1 MSTSAVVPRR
11 KRLSEGLTVTQKVFV
26 RSRNGGATKIVRE
39 HYLRNDIPCLSKACQ
54 VCHDIV
60 VPDASNELPK
70 FVLAEA
76 PQVLP
81 QNIGKHYVVLDTNII
96 LLAIDLLENPDC
108 FFDVIVPQIVL
119 DEVRNRSYP
128 VYTRLRTLCRDSDDK
143 KRFIVF
149 HNEFS
154 ENTFV
159 TRKENETINDRND
172 RAIRKTCEWYASH
185 LATQGIKI
193 VLVSND
199 RLNRQAVESTETTAE
214 ESYITKS
221 LYDYVSLLPNSDEIK
236 DLIPNIDAADTL
248 EDKDKEELSEF
259 TFPDY
264 YSTARI
270 MGGIKNGVLYQGNIQ
285 ISEYNF
291 LEGSVS
297 LPRFSKPVLVVGQ
310 KNLNRAFNGD
320 QVVVELLPESE
331 WKAPS
336 SVAMDSEHF
345 DVNDNPDGDD
355 GEEPI
360 EGINTA
366 LVSDKQRRMLAR
378 DAIQAQ
384 KSKKVQPTAR
394 VVAVTR
400 RSWRQYVGQLAPSS
414 VDLKNGGTQSV
425 FVILMDKCLPKIR
438 IRTRRGAELLD
449 KRIVIS
455 VDSWPTTHKYPL
467 GHFVRDLGG
476 IETVQAETEALLL
489 EHDVEYR
496 PFSKKVLE
504 CLPAEGHDWKAP
516 ADLKD
521 PEANSKDSQLKN
533 RRDLRDKLIC
543 SIDPPNCVDIDD
555 ALHAKRLPNGNWEV
569 GVHIADVTHFVKPG
583 TALDAEGASRG
594 TSVYLVDKRI
604 DMLPMLLGTDLCS
617 LKPYVDRFA
626 FSVLWELDDNA
637 DIVNVDF
644 TKSVIRSREAFSY
657 EQAQIRIDDP
667 EQKDE
672 LTLGMRALLQLSI
685 KLKGKRLAAGALN
698 LASPEVKVH
707 MDSETSDP
715 GEVEI
720 KKLLATNS
728 LVEEFMLLANI
739 SVARK
744 IFDAFPQ
751 TAMLRRH
758 AAPPATNFEVLN
770 EMLQRRKGMS
780 ISLESSKALA
790 DSLDRCEDPK
800 DPYFNTLVRIM
811 STRCMM
817 AAQYFYSGAYS
828 YPDFKH
834 YGLAVDIYT
843 HFTSPIRRYC
853 DVVAHRQLAGAI
865 GYEPLSLMHRDKH
878 KMDMICRNI
887 NRKHRNAQFAGR
899 ASIEYY
905 VGQVMRNNE
914 STESGYVIKVF
925 NNGIV
930 VLVPKFGVEGLIR
943 LENLTDDVEGAEFDE
958 VEFKLTFK
966 SKGSDKIREI
976 YVFDNV
982 EVQVKSVLDPVTS
995 KRKAELLLK

>member
-1 MSTSAVVPRR
+1 MSTAAIGSRR

-39 HYLRNDIPCLSKACQ
+39 HYLRKDIPCLSKACIK
-54 VCHDIV
+54 CPEIV
-60 VPDASNELPK
+60 VPDSKNELPS
-70 FVLAEA
+70 FVLSET
-76 PQVLP
+76 PLELP
-81 QNIGKHYVVLDTNII
+81 SIGKHYVVLDTNVI
-96 LLAIDLLENPDC
+96 LQAIDLLENPDC
-108 FFDVIVPQIVL
+108 FSDVIIPQIVL
-119 DEVRNRSYP
+119 EEVRNRSYP
-128 VYTRLRTLCRDSDDK
+128 VYTRLRSLCKDSDDK

-154 ENTFV
+154 EYTFV
-159 TRKENETINDRND
+159 DRLPEESINDRND
-172 RAIRKTCEWYASH
+172 RAIRKTCQWYAEH
-185 LATQGIKI
+185 LAPYKI
-193 VLVSND
+193 GVVLVTND
-199 RLNRQAVESTETTAE
+199 RLNRTAAKSKD
-214 ESYITKS
+214 ESYTSMS
-221 LYDYVSLLPNSDEIK
+221 LFDYVQALPNGDEIR
-236 DLIPNIDAADTL
+236 DSIPNFEVSAGNT
-248 EDKDKEELSEF
+248 KDNEAKSEF
-259 TFPDY
+259 TYPEY
-264 YSTARI
+264 YSTARV
-270 MGGIKNGVLYQGNIQ
+270 MGGLKNGALYQGNIQ

-291 LEGSVS
+291 LEGSIS
-297 LPRFSKPVLVVGQ
+297 LPNFSKPVLVVGP

-320 QVVVELLPESE
+320 QVVVELLPQSE

-336 SVAMDSEHF
+336 SIALDSEHF
-345 DVNDNPDGDD
+345 DVNDNPDIDGDED
-355 GEEPI
+355 DING
-360 EGINTA
+360 GIV
-366 LVSDKQRRMLAR
+366 LSDKQRKLLTQ
-378 DAIQAQ
+378 DAILAQ
-384 KSKKVQPTAR
+384 KSNKIQPTAR
-394 VVAVTR
+394 VVSITR
-400 RSWRQYVGQLAPSS
+400 RSWRQYVGQIAANS
-414 VDLKNGGTQSV
+414 VDAQSGGTQNV

-438 IRTRRGAELLD
+438 IRTRRANELLN
-449 KRIVIS
+449 KRIVVS
-455 VDSWPTTHKYPL
+455 VDSWPDTHKYPL
-467 GHFVRDLGG
+467 GHFVRNLGDV
-476 IETVQAETEALLL
+476 ESAQAETEALLL

-504 CLPAEGHDWKAP
+504 CLPKEGHEWKAP
-516 ADLKD
+516 SNLND
-521 PEANSKDSQLKN
+521 PDAVAKDSLLPK

-543 SIDPPNCVDIDD
+543 SIDPPGCVDIDD
-555 ALHAKRLPNGNWEV
+555 ALHAKKLPNGNWEV

-583 TALDAEGASRG
+583 TALDGEGASRG

-626 FSVLWELDDNA
+626 FSVIWELDENA
-637 DIVNVDF
+637 DIVKVDF
-644 TKSVIRSREAFSY
+644 TKSVIKSREAFSY
-657 EQAQIRIDDP
+657 EQAQLRIDD
-667 EQKDE
+667 QNQQDE
-672 LTLGMRALLQLSI
+672 LTTGMRALLQLSI
-685 KLKGKRLAAGALN
+685 KLKEKRIKAGALN

-715 GEVEI
+715 NEVEI

-744 IFDAFPQ
+744 IFEAFPQ

-758 AAPPATNFEVLN
+758 ASPPSTNFEMLN
-770 EMLQRRKGMS
+770 EMLQKRKGMS

-828 YPDFKH
+828 YSDFHH

-865 GYEPLSLMHRDKH
+865 GYEPLDLSHRDKN
-878 KMDMICRNI
+878 KMDMICKNI
-887 NRKHRNAQFAGR
+887 NRRHRNAQFAGR

-914 STESGYVIKVF
+914 SVETGYVIKVL

-943 LENLTDDVEGAEFDE
+943 LENLTDTPNSSSFDE
-958 VEFKLTFK
+958 VEFKLSFAQAGTGK
-966 SKGSDKIREI
+966 QRDV
-976 YVFDNV
+976 YVFDKV
-982 EVQVKSVLDPVTS
+982 EVQLRSVLDPVSS

>member
-1 MSTSAVVPRR
+1 MSVSAVSGGR

-39 HYLRNDIPCLSKACQ
+39 HYLRNDIPCLSRSCSI
-54 VCHDIV
+54 CPTIV
-60 VPDASNELPK
+60 VPDAKNELPK
-70 FVLAEA
+70 FVLSES
-76 PQVLP
+76 PQDLK
-81 QNIGKHYVVLDTNII
+81 NIGKHYTVLDTNIV
-96 LLAIDLLENPDC
+96 LQAIDLLENPNC

-119 DEVRNRSYP
+119 DEVRNKSYP
-128 VYTRLRTLCRDSDDK
+128 VYTRLRNLCRDSDGK

-154 ENTFV
+154 EATFV
-159 TRKENETINDRND
+159 ERLKDESINDRND
-172 RAIRKTCEWYASH
+172 RAIRKTCEWYLDH
-185 LATQGIKI
+185 LAKSEIKI
-193 VLVSND
+193 ILVSND
-199 RLNRQAVESTETTAE
+199 RLNRISASDEKF
-214 ESYITKS
+214 ITKS
-221 LYDYVSLLPNSDEIK
+221 LYEYVELLPNSDEVKESMPNLDSSQYNK
-236 DLIPNIDAADTL
+236 DAESIN
-248 EDKDKEELSEF
+248 EF
-259 TFPDY
+259 SYPEFYPT
-264 YSTARI
+264 SRI
-270 MGGIKNGVLYQGNIQ
+270 MGGLKNGSLFQGNIQ

-291 LEGSVS
+291 LEGSVNIPS
-297 LPRFSKPVLVVGQ
+297 FSRPVLVVGQ

-320 QVVVELLPESE
+320 QVIVELLPESQ

-336 SVAMDSEHF
+336 TVALDAEHY
-345 DVNDNPDGDD
+345 DVNDNPENDNEVDANLIAD
-355 GEEPI
+355 
-360 EGINTA
+360 
-366 LVSDKQRRMLAR
+366 SQRRLLAEN
-378 DAIQAQ
+378 AITAQ
-384 KSKKVQPTAR
+384 KSNKVQPTAR
-394 VVAVTR
+394 VVAIPR
-400 RSWRQYVGQLAPSS
+400 RSWRQYVGQIAPNS
-414 VDLKNGGTQSV
+414 VDTQTGGTQNV

-438 IRTRRGAELLD
+438 IRTRRATELLS
-449 KRIVIS
+449 KRIVVSI
-455 VDSWPTTHKYPL
+455 DSWPSNHKFPL
-467 GHFVRDLGG
+467 GHFVRNLGG
-476 IETVQAETEALLL
+476 VEEAQAETEALLL

-504 CLPAEGHDWKAP
+504 CLPEEGHDWKAP
-516 ADLKD
+516 VDLKSQDAIAKD
-521 PEANSKDSQLKN
+521 PLLQK
-533 RRDLRDKLIC
+533 RVDLRDKLIC
-543 SIDPPNCVDIDD
+543 SIDPPGCVDIDD
-555 ALHAKRLPNGNWEV
+555 ALHAKKLPNGHFEV
-569 GVHIADVTHFVKPG
+569 GVHIADVTHFVKAG
-583 TALDAEGASRG
+583 TPLDAEGASRG

-626 FSVLWELDDNA
+626 FSVIWELDENA
-637 DIVNVDF
+637 DIVKVDF
-644 TKSVIRSREAFSY
+644 SKSVIRSREAFSY
-657 EQAQIRIDDP
+657 EQAQLRIDDKN
-667 EQKDE
+667 QTDE
-672 LTLGMRALLQLSI
+672 LTLGMRALLDLSI
-685 KLKGKRLAAGALN
+685 KLKQKRLDAGALN

-744 IFDAFPQ
+744 IYDSFPQ

-758 AAPPATNFEVLN
+758 AAPPSTNFEILN
-770 EMLQRRKGMS
+770 EMLQKRKGLS

-790 DSLDRCEDPK
+790 DSLDRCVDKK

-828 YPDFKH
+828 YSDFRH

-865 GYEPLSLMHRDKH
+865 GYEPLDLSHRDKN
-878 KMDMICRNI
+878 KMEMICKNI
-887 NRKHRNAQFAGR
+887 NRRHRNAQFAGR

-914 STESGYVIKVF
+914 SVETGYVIKVL

-930 VLVPKFGVEGLIR
+930 VIVPKFGVEGLIR
-943 LENLTDDVEGAEFDE
+943 LENLTKDTSSANFDE
-958 VEFKLTFK
+958 VDFKLTFTQIDTGK
-966 SKGSDKIREI
+966 QREI
-976 YVFDNV
+976 HVFDKV
-982 EVQVKSVLDPVTS
+982 EVQLKSVLDPVTS

>member
-1 MSTSAVVPRR
+1 MSTQTVLAGR

-39 HYLRNDIPCLSKACQ
+39 HYLRNDIPCFSKACTE
-54 VCHDIV
+54 CSKIL
-60 VPDASNELPK
+60 VPDANDKLPT
-70 FVLAEA
+70 FVLSENPAK
-76 PQVLP
+76 LGKL
-81 QNIGKHYVVLDTNII
+81 GKHYVVVDTNIV
-96 LLAIDLLENPDC
+96 LLAMDLLENPNC

-128 VYTRLRTLCRDSDDK
+128 VYTRLRNLCGANDDT

-149 HNEFS
+149 HNEFH
-154 ENTFV
+154 EMTYVN
-159 TRKENETINDRND
+159 RKPEESINDRND
-172 RAIRKTCEWYASH
+172 RAIRKTCEWYANH
-185 LATQGIKI
+185 LKDQGINI
-193 VLVSND
+193 VLLTND
-199 RLNRQAVESTETTAE
+199 RLNRESVTKKDNF
-214 ESYITKS
+214 ITKS
-221 LYDYVSLLPNSDEIK
+221 LYQYADTLPNSDEIK
-236 DLIPNIDAADTL
+236 DLIPNYDLTDTTNNEIAK
-248 EDKDKEELSEF
+248 EDLAEF
-259 TFPDY
+259 TYPEY
-264 YSTARI
+264 YSQARI
-270 MGGIKNGVLYQGNIQ
+270 LGGLKSGVLYQGNVQ

-291 LEGSVS
+291 LEGSVT
-297 LPRFSKPVLVVGQ
+297 LPRFSKPVLIVGQ
-310 KNLNRAFNGD
+310 ENLNRAFNGD
-320 QVVVELLPESE
+320 QVIVELLPQSE

-336 SVAMDSEHF
+336 SIALDSEHF
-345 DVNDNPDGDD
+345 DVNDNPDID
-355 GEEPI
+355 EESEENVNQNGGASI
-360 EGINTA
+360 I
-366 LVSDKQRRMLAR
+366 SDKQRRLLAK
-378 DAIQAQ
+378 DAILAQ
-384 KSKKVQPTAR
+384 KAKKVQPTAR
-394 VVAVTR
+394 VVGITR
-400 RSWRQYVGQLAPSS
+400 RSWRLYVGQIAPNS
-414 VDLKNGGTQSV
+414 VDLQSNGTQNV

-438 IRTRRGAELLD
+438 IRTRRANELLD
-449 KRIVIS
+449 KRIVIA
-455 VDSWPTTHKYPL
+455 VDDWPATHKYPL

-476 IETVQAETEALLL
+476 IETVEAETEALLL

-496 PFSKKVLE
+496 PFSRKVLE
-504 CLPAEGHDWKAP
+504 CLPAEGHDWKTP
-516 ADLKD
+516 SNIKD
-521 PEANSKDSQLKN
+521 PEALANDPLLAK
-533 RRDLRDKLIC
+533 RTDLRDKLIC
-543 SIDPPNCVDIDD
+543 SIDPPGCVDIDD

-626 FSVLWELDDNA
+626 FSVIWELNEDA

-657 EQAQIRIDDP
+657 EQAQVRIDDSN
-667 EQKDE
+667 QKDE
-672 LTLGMRALLQLSI
+672 LTLGMRALLHLSK
-685 KLKGKRLAAGALN
+685 KLKQKRLDAGALN

-744 IFDAFPQ
+744 IYDAFPQ

-758 AAPPATNFEVLN
+758 AAPPSTNFELLN
-770 EMLQRRKGMS
+770 EMLHQRKNMT

-790 DSLDRCEDPK
+790 DSLDRCIDPQ
-800 DPYFNTLVRIM
+800 DAYFNTLVRIM

-853 DVVAHRQLAGAI
+853 DVVAHRQLAAAI
-865 GYEPLSLMHRDKH
+865 DYEPLSLMHRDKN
-878 KMDMICRNI
+878 KMDMVCRNI
-887 NRKHRNAQFAGR
+887 NKKHRNAQFAGR

-914 STESGYVIKVF
+914 SVETGYVIKVF

-943 LENLTDDVEGAEFDE
+943 LENLADDVNAAQFDE
-958 VEFKLTFK
+958 VEFKLSFTA
-966 SKGSDKIREI
+966 KGSGEKKNIH
-976 YVFDNV
+976 VFDKV
-982 EVQVKSVLDPVTS
+982 EVEVKSVLDPVTS